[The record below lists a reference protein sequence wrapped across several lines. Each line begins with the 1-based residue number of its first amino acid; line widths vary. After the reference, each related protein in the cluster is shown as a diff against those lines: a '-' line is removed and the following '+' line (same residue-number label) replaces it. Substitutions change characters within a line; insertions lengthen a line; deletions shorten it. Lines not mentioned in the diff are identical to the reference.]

1 MAINFPATAGQ
12 PTDGTFTY
20 VAAGITYSWNGESWT
35 AAGSGATATDLT
47 VFSVSNAAASGGG
60 SLAYNTNTGDFTF
73 TPPDLSSY
81 LTSIGVLNNHTDVN
95 ISGIADGQLLKYDS
109 FSGDWINWT
118 PNYLTSYTETD
129 PVFSASAASG
139 ITLTKI
145 SYWDAAYG
153 WGDHS
158 TQGYLTALPS
168 RGTVS
173 QTVSSLASGASAD
186 VSFTTPKTYALLK
199 IETSHAAWVTLYTDT
214 NSRTS
219 DSGRNE
225 FTDPTP
231 GSGVIAEVI
240 TTGGATQLITPGTIG
255 FNSAAS
261 TTTYAKIVNKSAFTA
276 NVQVTLT
283 YVKLED

>member
-47 VFSVSNAAASGGG
+47 VFSVSNASASGSG

-95 ISGIADGQLLKYDS
+95 ITGIADGQLLKYDS

-129 PVFSASAASG
+129 PVFAASP
-139 ITLTKI
+139 
-145 SYWDAAYG
+145 AADVTDINIANWNLVYS
-153 WGDHS
+153 WGDHA
-158 TQGYLTALPS
+158 QAGYLTALPS
-168 RGTVS
+168 RTTAQ
-173 QTVSSLASGASAD
+173 QTVASLASNASAD

-219 DSGRNE
+219 DSSRNE